1 MWFKLV
7 YVMQTLEKTNLVFSK
22 VCIEMTIVEKQY
34 SRCFHSEGL
43 TIFRETFFFF
53 SSLSL
58 YCTILHIW
66 SQKNLRRN
74 LITFIGICCPSVQLL
89 EHSHAP
95 IQIISSS
102 EISPITFFPFVRNSC
117 YGLSWITHKCS
128 YQLYV
133 N

>member
-1 MWFKLV
+1 
-7 YVMQTLEKTNLVFSK
+7 MQTLKKTNLVFSK

-34 SRCFHSEGL
+34 SRRFHSEGL

-66 SQKNLRRN
+66 SQKNLRHN
-74 LITFIGICCPSVQLL
+74 LITLIGIPCPSVQLL
-89 EHSHAP
+89 EHSHAL

-102 EISPITFFPFVRNSC
+102 EI
-117 YGLSWITHKCS
+117 
-128 YQLYV
+128 
-133 N
+133 